1 LFKKIIISLKKK
13 IYYYFYYKKVFYK
26 CRKYL
31 ENGWY
36 SYSNG
41 EFYKCSFFSF
51 KKKFLCLTKKKIYH
65 YKSLKYSV
73 GYFSKKE
80 LIFLQDKII
89 NVLHNI
95 SNEKFSLFIKNIKKI
110 NYPVMS
116 IFNIK
121 YEDKSFE
128 SELINGEQLKV
139 LNRNNRLIIKE
150 LEEKEYVK
158 NVNLHFS
165 LCELLLKL
173 SLSAEKREEEWEFF
187 EEKKKIITYLQHG
200 DCKEDN
206 VLIKNGNF
214 IFIDMDTVDYLP
226 ALYDF
231 SCLIFEMKDEGIK
244 IFNSFVFDEYYRK
257 LFKTQEIDYFKDYYF
272 ALGIYSKYTFLKRN
286 FNGNKAILPNLNWM
300 NKIKKNYVYSNKVK
314 ALFDEFANI

>member
-1 LFKKIIISLKKK
+1 MFKKIILSLKRKV
-13 IYYYFYYKKVFYK
+13 YYFFYYKKIFYR

-36 SYSNG
+36 TYANG

-51 KKKFLCLTKKKIYH
+51 KKKFLCFTKKKIYQ
-65 YKSLKYSV
+65 YKSLKYKF

-80 LIFLQDKII
+80 LIFLEDKII
-89 NVLHNI
+89 NVLHNM
-95 SNEKFSLFIKNIKKI
+95 SNENFAYLIKNIKKL

-128 SELINGEQLKV
+128 SELIIGEQLKT
-139 LNRNNRLIIKE
+139 LKSLDGKK
-150 LEEKEYVK
+150 LEEKEYIK
-158 NVNLHFS
+158 NINLHFS

-173 SLSAEKREEEWEFF
+173 GLLAEKREKEWNFLGER
-187 EEKKKIITYLQHG
+187 EKVITYLQHG

-214 IFIDMDTVDYLP
+214 IFIDLDAVDYLP

-231 SCLIFEMKDEGIK
+231 SCLIFEMNEEGIK
-244 IFNSFVFDEYYRK
+244 LLNSNVFDEYYRK
-257 LFKTQEIDYFKDYYF
+257 LFKTQDIEYFKDYYF
-272 ALGIYSKYTFLKRN
+272 ALGIYSKYIFLK
-286 FNGNKAILPNLNWM
+286 GNYKVNKGIVPDLNWM
-300 NKIKKNYVYSNKVK
+300 NKIKKTYFYSNKVK
-314 ALFDEFANI
+314 TLLMNLII